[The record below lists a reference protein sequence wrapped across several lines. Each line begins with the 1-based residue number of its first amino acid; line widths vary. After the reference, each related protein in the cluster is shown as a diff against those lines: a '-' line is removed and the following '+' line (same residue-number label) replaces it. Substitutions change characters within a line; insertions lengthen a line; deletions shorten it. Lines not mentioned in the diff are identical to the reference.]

1 MFHFSNIVRTKGD
14 PKIIEGGLSLKRPED
29 QLARALGW
37 FSIGLGVM
45 ELFAPRRVTRT
56 LGMEGSETLVRAFGI
71 REIVAGIMSLS
82 VDKNAGLWAR
92 VGGDGLDAAALFLG
106 LTPDNPKKGNIAL
119 ALLMVGGIAM
129 LDYRAA
135 QDTKPRRPA
144 RNAQRKLYPSRSG
157 FPNGLESARSAA
169 KQLASN
175 ATAGRSLGPA
185 RTEQAR

>member
-14 PKIIEGGLSLKRPED
+14 PKIVESGPSLKQPAD

-37 FSIGLGVM
+37 FSIGLGVV
-45 ELFAPRRVTRT
+45 ELFAPRRVTET
-56 LGMEGSETLVRAFGI
+56 LGMEGHETMVRAFGV
-71 REIVAGIMSLS
+71 REIMAGIMSLS

-92 VGGDGLDAAALFLG
+92 VGGDGLDAAALLSG

-135 QDTKPRRPA
+135 QATKPRRPPRDA
-144 RNAQRKLYPSRSG
+144 RRKLYPNRSG
-157 FPNGLESARSAA
+157 FPKGIESVRTAA
-169 KQLASN
+169 KQIGAHVGQN
-175 ATAGRSLGPA
+175 EVKQGDERRVP
-185 RTEQAR
+185 